1 MISEG
6 NFKLTNVYVQGAARC
21 YEVTCEK
28 TEKGILQGDYLSKS
42 SNSQTLPGLD
52 AGVGAR

>member
-1 MISEG
+1 M
-6 NFKLTNVYVQGAARC
+6 TNVYVQGAARC